1 MTQAPP
7 DSSSPSSPSTSR
19 DDRRDSPR
27 LPMRFQVR
35 DLSLGGSFEEHAG
48 DLAVGGA
55 YFKAGH
61 PPAGKLFEVRFRLP
75 GTERDMQLK
84 GELVRVSGGGEATG
98 FHLRFV
104 EVDVADELAIA
115 RFIDGA

>member
-7 DSSSPSSPSTSR
+7 DPSSPSTPPTSR

-27 LPMRFQVR
+27 LPMQFQVR
-35 DLSLGGSFEEHAG
+35 DVSQGGSFEERAG
-48 DLAVGGA
+48 DLAIGGV
-55 YFKAGH
+55 YFKAGR
-61 PPAGKLFEVRFRLP
+61 PPTGNVFEIRFRLP
-75 GTERDMQLK
+75 GTERDLQLK

-98 FHLRFV
+98 FHVRFV